1 MKLRKRLSL
10 LFLWLGF
17 PTAMF
22 AGVADSN
29 TYVPSNYYA
38 FQPPGVG
45 GTYTD
50 ADFGTSIKRI
60 SNALGTPNKDQGGNL
75 TFITDEYSTMTP
87 FNRDNSR
94 ILLVHQSYFALYDG
108 SGNLLKSLPLE
119 IHAQSEPRWSRSDAN
134 VFYYVRGNQLK
145 QYNVTTDAMSVVHTF
160 SEYSSVTGKG
170 ESDICFDGN
179 HFVFAGDNR
188 YVFVYEISTDS
199 KGPVF
204 DTGGRGFDSLYITP
218 DDNVSITWLEDGTG
232 RYTGIELFS
241 RDMSF
246 LRQLTRS
253 GGHMDYTRDSNG
265 DEVLIWTNSNDP
277 SPICDNGIVKV
288 RLSDGSQTCLLSFDW
303 CLAVHVSAPDS
314 GGWAFVETYAPS
326 DPDFQSAAW
335 KPYTNEIVKVKLD
348 GGQVVR
354 LAHHRS
360 RPFNSYNW
368 TPRVSVSRDGSRLI
382 YSSDY
387 GLQEIL
393 GYPSEYSDVYLITGL
408 SGGSTTS
415 PDTTPPT
422 ISGVAATSITASSA
436 SITWTTSEASD
447 SLVAYGASAS
457 YGKSSALDTVLVTSH
472 SQTLSGLAAGTLYHF
487 RVESKDAAGNR
498 ALSGDVTFTT
508 LAAPPPSC
516 AFSIS
521 GTTESF
527 DSSGGAG
534 SVDVTAPAG
543 CNWTATSNDS
553 WITIASGASG
563 SGNGTVKY
571 SVAASTARAPR
582 TGTLTVAGQSLT
594 VTQGAM
600 YTANFPQF
608 ANGGRWVSSVVLTNP
623 SRTDTAS
630 GWLSFFDSQGQP
642 VSISVNGQTPAS
654 RIPFTIRPLGGSTF
668 TTNGSGD
675 LVAGSA
681 QASAGIPISGVIK
694 YFHPSFG
701 TAGVPEGAPRRAV
714 MAFVSRDSGEG
725 LDSGIALSNP
735 QAAPV
740 ELALSLRGLDGREVS
755 GGSGSLSIPAN
766 GHVAKFVHELFPGA
780 DTAKFQG
787 SVIVT
792 AASTDGLV
800 SVAALRLGSYLGQFT
815 TLPVVA
821 VDPAPTATDLYF
833 AQFANGGGWRSSLY
847 FANPLGEP
855 STGTV
860 SFLDDGGNPLIVPA
874 DRWLTPAGAGIT
886 IPPRG
891 SAVLSTDGEG
901 ALVAGTAILRASSAV
916 GGVLTFA
923 RPDLGMA
930 TVSGSVP
937 MAAFIIPVARSAD
950 LKTSTGVAIASAGTA
965 VKLALTLRNES
976 GEPVPGGNV
985 TLDLPSNGHLARY
998 VEELFPQVD
1007 LRAFRGTLTVA
1018 AQGGGIVG
1026 TALQLGEKQGDLT
1039 ALPVTEL
1046 R

>member
-10 LFLWLGF
+10 LFLWLGL

-134 VFYYVRGNQLK
+134 VLYYNSGNQLK
-145 QYNVTTDAMSVVHTF
+145 RYNVSTGATSAVHTF
-160 SEYSSVTGKG
+160 SEYSSITGKG

-241 RDMSF
+241 RDMNF

-288 RLSDGSQTCLLSFDW
+288 RLSDGSQTCLLSLDW
-303 CLAVHVSAPDS
+303 SLAVHVSAPDS

-498 ALSGDVTFTT
+498 ALSGDGTFTT

-582 TGTLTVAGQSLT
+582 AGTLTVAGQSLT

-608 ANGGRWVSSVVLTNP
+608 ANGARWVSSVVLTNP

-766 GHVAKFVHELFPGA
+766 GQFVHELFPGA

-833 AQFANGGGWRSSLY
+833 AQFANGGGWSSSLY
-847 FANPLGEP
+847 FANPLGEA
-855 STGTV
+855 STGTL

-874 DRWLTPAGAGIT
+874 DRWLTPASAGIT
-886 IPPRG
+886 ILPRG

-937 MAAFIIPVARSAD
+937 TAAFIIPVARSAD

-1018 AQGGGIVG
+1018 AQGGG
-1026 TALQLGEKQGDLT
+1026 
-1039 ALPVTEL
+1039 
-1046 R
+1046 

>member
-10 LFLWLGF
+10 LFLWLGL

-45 GTYTD
+45 GSYTD

-60 SNALGTPNKDQGGNL
+60 SNALGTPNKDRGGNL
-75 TFITDEYSTMTP
+75 TFVTDEYSTMTP
-87 FNRDNSR
+87 FNKDNSR

-160 SEYSSVTGKG
+160 SEYSSITGKG
-170 ESDICFDGN
+170 ESDICFDGK

-288 RLSDGSQTCLLSFDW
+288 RLSDGSQTCLLSLDW
-303 CLAVHVSAPDS
+303 SLAVHVSAPDS

-436 SITWTTSEASD
+436 TITWTTNEASD
-447 SLVAYGASAS
+447 SLVTYGPGAS
-457 YGKSSALDTVLVTSH
+457 YGKSSALDTALVTSH

-487 RVESKDAAGNR
+487 QVESKDAAGNR

-630 GWLSFFDSQGQP
+630 GWLSFFDSQSQP

-654 RIPFTIRPLGGSTF
+654 RIPFTIRPLGSSTF

-675 LVAGSA
+675 LVSGSA

-701 TAGVPEGAPRRAV
+701 TAGIPEGAPRRAV

-740 ELALSLRGLDGREVS
+740 ELALSLLGLDGREVS
-755 GGSGSLSIPAN
+755 GGSSSLSIPAN

-833 AQFANGGGWRSSLY
+833 AQFANAGGWSSSLY
-847 FANPLGEP
+847 LANPLAEA
-855 STGTV
+855 STGTL

-874 DRWLTPAGAGIT
+874 DRWLTPASAGIT

>member
-1 MKLRKRLSL
+1 M
-10 LFLWLGF
+10 
-17 PTAMF
+17 
-22 AGVADSN
+22 
-29 TYVPSNYYA
+29 
-38 FQPPGVG
+38 
-45 GTYTD
+45 
-50 ADFGTSIKRI
+50 
-60 SNALGTPNKDQGGNL
+60 
-75 TFITDEYSTMTP
+75 
-87 FNRDNSR
+87 
-94 ILLVHQSYFALYDG
+94 
-108 SGNLLKSLPLE
+108 
-119 IHAQSEPRWSRSDAN
+119 
-134 VFYYVRGNQLK
+134 
-145 QYNVTTDAMSVVHTF
+145 
-160 SEYSSVTGKG
+160 
-170 ESDICFDGN
+170 
-179 HFVFAGDNR
+179 
-188 YVFVYEISTDS
+188 
-199 KGPVF
+199 
-204 DTGGRGFDSLYITP
+204 
-218 DDNVSITWLEDGTG
+218 
-232 RYTGIELFS
+232 
-241 RDMSF
+241 
-246 LRQLTRS
+246 
-253 GGHMDYTRDSNG
+253 
-265 DEVLIWTNSNDP
+265 
-277 SPICDNGIVKV
+277 
-288 RLSDGSQTCLLSFDW
+288 
-303 CLAVHVSAPDS
+303 
-314 GGWAFVETYAPS
+314 
-326 DPDFQSAAW
+326 
-335 KPYTNEIVKVKLD
+335 
-348 GGQVVR
+348 
-354 LAHHRS
+354 
-360 RPFNSYNW
+360 
-368 TPRVSVSRDGSRLI
+368 
-382 YSSDY
+382 
-387 GLQEIL
+387 
-393 GYPSEYSDVYLITGL
+393 
-408 SGGSTTS
+408 
-415 PDTTPPT
+415 
-422 ISGVAATSITASSA
+422 
-436 SITWTTSEASD
+436 
-447 SLVAYGASAS
+447 
-457 YGKSSALDTVLVTSH
+457 
-472 SQTLSGLAAGTLYHF
+472 
-487 RVESKDAAGNR
+487 
-498 ALSGDVTFTT
+498 
-508 LAAPPPSC
+508 
-516 AFSIS
+516 
-521 GTTESF
+521 
-527 DSSGGAG
+527 
-534 SVDVTAPAG
+534 
-543 CNWTATSNDS
+543 
-553 WITIASGASG
+553 
-563 SGNGTVKY
+563 
-571 SVAASTARAPR
+571 
-582 TGTLTVAGQSLT
+582 
-594 VTQGAM
+594 
-600 YTANFPQF
+600 
-608 ANGGRWVSSVVLTNP
+608 
-623 SRTDTAS
+623 
-630 GWLSFFDSQGQP
+630 
-642 VSISVNGQTPAS
+642 NGQTPAS
-654 RIPFTIRPLGGSTF
+654 RIPFTIRPLGSSTF

-740 ELALSLRGLDGREVS
+740 ELALSLLGLDGREVS
-755 GGSGSLSIPAN
+755 GGSSSLSIPAN

-833 AQFANGGGWRSSLY
+833 AQFANGGGWSSSLY
-847 FANPLGEP
+847 FANPLGEA
-855 STGTV
+855 STGTL

-874 DRWLTPAGAGIT
+874 DRWLTPASAAIT
-886 IPPRG
+886 FLPRG